1 MNSREGEEERRKKR
15 AHTESTTKKKT
26 QQQQQK
32 SLDVIPQGAGTYWYL
47 PPECFD
53 VSGPNPPRITSK
65 VDVWAAGVMLYQML
79 FGRRPFGEGRSQEA
93 VLREGLIA
101 RDARDPLRFPARPA
115 VSAEA
120 KDFIRACLSYRP
132 EERLDVEEAAA
143 HPYLAL
149 RRPERRWGRGWGW
162 ERRRSSRGGSSSS
175 SSERLVE

>member
-1 MNSREGEEERRKKR
+1 MREEGRRGRERSGEEKRKK
-15 AHTESTTKKKT
+15 TLEKNSPGKKK
-26 QQQQQK
+26 K
-32 SLDVIPQGAGTYWYL
+32 KIQGAGTYWYL

-65 VDVWAAGVMLYQML
+65 VDVWAAGVMLYQIL

-93 VLREGLIA
+93 VLREGVIS
-101 RDARDPLRFPARPA
+101 RDARDLRFPSKPA

-120 KDFIRACLSYRP
+120 KDFIRACLAYRP

-149 RRPERRWGRGWGW
+149 RRPERR
-162 ERRRSSRGGSSSS
+162 GGSGGGGGAAAAAAAAK
-175 SSERLVE
+175 EKE

>member
-1 MNSREGEEERRKKR
+1 LILSFSIERGGKEREREKRGRRKKKDAR
-15 AHTESTTKKKT
+15 KNSLGKKK
-26 QQQQQK
+26 K
-32 SLDVIPQGAGTYWYL
+32 KIQGAGTYWYL

-53 VSGPNPPRITSK
+53 VSGPSPPRITSK

-93 VLREGLIA
+93 VLREGVIS
-101 RDARDPLRFPARPA
+101 RDARDLRFPSKPA

-120 KDFIRACLSYRP
+120 KDFIRACLAYRP

-149 RRPERRWGRGWGW
+149 RRPERR
-162 ERRRSSRGGSSSS
+162 GGSGGGGGAAAAAAAAK
-175 SSERLVE
+175 EKE

>member
-1 MNSREGEEERRKKR
+1 MREEGRRGRERSGEEERKKTLEKT
-15 AHTESTTKKKT
+15 HSEKKK
-26 QQQQQK
+26 K
-32 SLDVIPQGAGTYWYL
+32 KIQGAGTYWYL

-53 VSGPNPPRITSK
+53 VSGPSPPRITSK

-93 VLREGLIA
+93 VLREGVIS
-101 RDARDPLRFPARPA
+101 RDARDLRFPSKPA

-120 KDFIRACLSYRP
+120 KDFIRACLAYRP

-149 RRPERRWGRGWGW
+149 RRPERR
-162 ERRRSSRGGSSSS
+162 GGSGGGGGAAAAAAAAK
-175 SSERLVE
+175 EKE

>member
-1 MNSREGEEERRKKR
+1 MGPGEKRESERERERKSFLLSHKN
-15 AHTESTTKKKT
+15 KKKNS
-26 QQQQQK
+26 K
-32 SLDVIPQGAGTYWYL
+32 KKKQGAGTYWYL

-53 VSGPNPPRITSK
+53 VSGPTPPRITSK

-93 VLREGLIA
+93 VLREGLIS
-101 RDARDPLRFPARPA
+101 RDARELRFPTKPA

-120 KDFIRACLSYRP
+120 KDFIRACLAYRP

-149 RRPERRWGRGWGW
+149 RRPERR
-162 ERRRSSRGGSSSS
+162 GGGGGGGGTGGAAAAAAAK
-175 SSERLVE
+175 EKE